1 MEGIRLPRKWL
12 AIAKTEFFVQT
23 SKFRKRRKIVTII
36 LLAFGIIWA
45 LFIMP
50 EIMASILNLSPTT
63 QMLLQFTF
71 PGLIRSAM
79 LFLWVIF
86 LVYPISY
93 ALQEIRI
100 GQWEIMLSN
109 NVSTRAMMF
118 GMFIGK
124 IPSYGLLTLF
134 VAPIVLTPFT
144 LALQVSLLGQ
154 IIMYMLV
161 FFVTISTLFLST
173 LITTAIQAKLGE
185 SSRGNDI
192 AKALAMVVAVIV
204 IVPMYGL
211 MYFAGA
217 MSAVLGMDVFLLFPF
232 TWGADIISWSIVLFN
247 NINLPAE
254 LFVSFFKLTALGD
267 LVLLLCFTGLIVFVA
282 YTAADRIFTFGAGPR
297 TEKITTVGKDN
308 VFLKGIRRLY
318 PGSFGILVVNAI
330 KEFSRKMQNVS
341 RLAYGVAIAVLL
353 PVIVNYSVGSIP
365 EEIPPEFSNILL
377 ILIVLMQGMILSM
390 IGGMT
395 FGGIGFLESKDQLWI
410 IKSAPNG
417 VKKFGKA
424 RIVESCF
431 LALPIALIP
440 SVACA
445 IIFRF
450 DIIQSILIIAYAYW
464 ATIGS
469 VLFATGVTANNPAY
483 EDQKSSAFY
492 INTFVSIFGIMGIFL
507 VSLLL
512 SFQFLSFNSN
522 IVLFMIMLGGPLF
535 VIGIISYMI
544 GIARMSRVDTK

>member
-1 MEGIRLPRKWL
+1 
-12 AIAKTEFFVQT
+12 
-23 SKFRKRRKIVTII
+23 
-36 LLAFGIIWA
+36 
-45 LFIMP
+45 
-50 EIMASILNLSPTT
+50 
-63 QMLLQFTF
+63 
-71 PGLIRSAM
+71 M

-154 IIMYMLV
+154 IIMYMLM

-192 AKALAMVVAVIV
+192 AKALAMVVAIV
-204 IVPMYGL
+204 VLVPMYGL
-211 MYFAGA
+211 IYFAGV
-217 MSAVLGMDVFLLFPF
+217 MSAALGMDVFLLFPF
-232 TWGADIISWSIVLFN
+232 TWGADIISWSIILFN
-247 NINLPAE
+247 NINLPPE
-254 LFVSFFKLTALGD
+254 LFMSFFKLTAMGD
-267 LVLLLCFTGLIVFVA
+267 LVLLLCFTGLVVFVA
-282 YTAADRIFTFGAGPR
+282 YISADRIFTFGAGPR
-297 TEKITTVGKDN
+297 TEKITTVGRDN
-308 VFLKGIRRLY
+308 FILRGIRRLS
-318 PGSFGILVVNAI
+318 PGSFGILVINSI

-341 RLAYGVAIAVLL
+341 RLAYGVAISVLL
-353 PVIVNYSVGSIP
+353 PIILNYSMGSIP
-365 EEIPPEFSNILL
+365 EEMPPEFGNILL
-377 ILIVLMQGMILSM
+377 VIIVLMQGMILSM

-424 RIVESCF
+424 RIIESCV
-431 LALPIALIP
+431 LTIPIAVIP

-450 DIIQSILIIAYAYW
+450 DITQSILIIAYAYW
-464 ATIGS
+464 ATIGA
-469 VLFATGVTANNPAY
+469 VLFTIGITANNPAY

-492 INTFVSIFGIMGIFL
+492 INTFASVFGIMAIIMG
-507 VSLLL
+507 SLLL
-512 SFQFLSFNSN
+512 SFQFLSITSN
-522 IVLFMIMLGGPLF
+522 VVFFMIMLSGPLF
-535 VIGIISYMI
+535 VIGVISYMI